1 MNNNMKKFLLIFFA
15 GLLYSCEPATNDIS
29 SNIRKIDDII
39 INATSSKTDNNDWYG
54 EFPVK
59 EWQRS
64 YRLNGSR
71 EESDYIYNF
80 IEQNSIKISKYNAD
94 SAVLEYA
101 GYELLIPIP
110 DSSVIN
116 IPQQS
121 IKNIYDDYD
130 VVEGRLVMKKK
141 NVYSKIIILQSCQ
154 DWGYENFGIEI
165 KK

>member
-1 MNNNMKKFLLIFFA
+1 M
-15 GLLYSCEPATNDIS
+15 
-29 SNIRKIDDII
+29 
-39 INATSSKTDNNDWYG
+39 
-54 EFPVK
+54 
-59 EWQRS
+59 
-64 YRLNGSR
+64 
-71 EESDYIYNF
+71 
-80 IEQNSIKISKYNAD
+80 
-94 SAVLEYA
+94 EYA